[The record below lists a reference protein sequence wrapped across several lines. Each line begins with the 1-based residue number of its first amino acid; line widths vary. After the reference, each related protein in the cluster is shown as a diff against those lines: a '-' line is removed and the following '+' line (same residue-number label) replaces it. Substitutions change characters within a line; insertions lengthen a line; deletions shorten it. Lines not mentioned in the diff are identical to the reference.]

1 MWPDLQE
8 TVKLVTFTEEIL
20 NEKLHFLCSAK
31 DVESYSAQWFIKILR
46 TFFNEEQINI
56 HANATKKT
64 VVWKV
69 GPMTFEN
76 ATELAKAGT
85 QSDFLSIWQC
95 ANTSIKHILPL
106 EQKPSEEPLTVENI
120 IEGEVKIPESLKEF
134 YKILYTGNA
143 NKQYSAKKSYVAGG
157 SSVDAIFVCSR
168 GKIIPAKHLSLGL
181 TKKSLRESK
190 AIAFLL
196 NLFGHCASD

>member
-1 MWPDLQE
+1 MN
-8 TVKLVTFTEEIL
+8 LVTFTEEIL
-20 NEKLHFLCSAK
+20 NEKLHLLCSAK
-31 DVESYSAQWFIKILR
+31 DVESYSAQLFIKKLG

-64 VVWKV
+64 VVCKV

-76 ATELAKAGT
+76 TTELAKART
-85 QSDFLSIWQC
+85 RSDFRSIWQC
-95 ANTSIKHILPL
+95 ANTLIKHVLPL
-106 EQKPSEEPLTVENI
+106 EQKPSEEPLIVENI
-120 IEGEVKIPESLKEF
+120 IEGEVQIPESLKEF

-143 NKQYSAKKSYVAGG
+143 NEQYSANKSHVAGG

-168 GKIIPAKHLSLGL
+168 RKLIPAKHLSLGL
-181 TKKSLRESK
+181 TIKSLRESK

-196 NLFGHCASD
+196 NRFGHCASD